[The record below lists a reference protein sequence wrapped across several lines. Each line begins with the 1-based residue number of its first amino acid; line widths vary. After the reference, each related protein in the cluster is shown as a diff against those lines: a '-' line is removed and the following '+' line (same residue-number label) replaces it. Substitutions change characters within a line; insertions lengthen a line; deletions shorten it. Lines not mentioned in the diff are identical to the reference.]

1 MNRLMAGIS
10 CLAVWAAVA
19 DGAGEQ
25 GDQPFRPASFARPAP
40 VYAGAGHIAVFT
52 QVPGALGM
60 MASVGE
66 IKVDP
71 DGYRSTFDGSG
82 IVSTP
87 GFFSVPLEG
96 NRVKV
101 EVTATDHVA
110 AYRYT
115 FPESQESH
123 VLVDAGCFLEN
134 FTGGEI
140 HLADDQTMEGSATY
154 GVDGGS
160 GKVVY
165 YSFHFSKPFKRR
177 GIWEGGEVSDSR
189 RSARV
194 DGRKPMGAFA
204 YFWTH
209 EGETI
214 LMKVGLSEES
224 MEDARARML
233 AEFPGWDFNQLRRAS
248 EQAWQR

>member
-1 MNRLMAGIS
+1 MNRLTAAVS
-10 CLAVWAAVA
+10 CLVALTAAA
-19 DGAGEQ
+19 DGAAK

-40 VYAGAGHIAVFT
+40 VYAAGAEFIQVFT
-52 QVPGALGM
+52 QLPGALGM

-66 IKVDP
+66 ITVDP

-101 EVTATDHVA
+101 EVTSADHVA

-123 VLVDAGCFLEN
+123 VLVDASCFAEN
-134 FTGGEI
+134 FKGGEI
-140 HLADDQTMEGSATY
+140 RLADEQTLEGSASY
-154 GVDGGS
+154 GADGRT
-160 GKVVY
+160 KRVY
-165 YSFHFSKPFKRR
+165 FSFHFSKPFRRR
-177 GIWEGGEVSDSR
+177 GVWEGGDVSDEK

-194 DGRKPMGAFA
+194 DGGKPMGAFV

-209 EGETI
+209 EGETV

-224 MEDARARML
+224 IEDARARML

-248 EQAWQR
+248 EQAWKR